1 MRHAQP
7 LGFFLLVFVSVYA
20 RRATGCAFC
29 ETLSQQQLQL
39 RQLQQLSQQQP
50 HQQQGY
56 KTIGSPRPFG
66 AEKPTR
72 VQEFNR
78 TGVLHPEYQIPA
90 TLRPGNVSQW
100 VSTTL
105 SVFFFYQASSIP
117 IKSST

>member
-1 MRHAQP
+1 MRHALP
-7 LGFFLLVFVSVYA
+7 LRFFFFFFFLLVFVSVYA

-29 ETLSQQQLQL
+29 EKLSQQQLQL

-50 HQQQGY
+50 HQQQQGY

-78 TGVLHPEYQIPA
+78 TGVLHPEYLIPA
-90 TLRPGNVSQW
+90 TLRPGNVSQ
-100 VSTTL
+100 
-105 SVFFFYQASSIP
+105 
-117 IKSST
+117 

>member
-1 MRHAQP
+1 MPTMRHALP
-7 LGFFLLVFVSVYA
+7 LRFFFLVFVSVYA

-29 ETLSQQQLQL
+29 EKLSQQQLQL

-50 HQQQGY
+50 HQQQQGY

-78 TGVLHPEYQIPA
+78 TGVLHPEYLIPA
-90 TLRPGNVSQW
+90 TLRPGNVSQ
-100 VSTTL
+100 
-105 SVFFFYQASSIP
+105 
-117 IKSST
+117 